1 MVSKAEEVVGLCL
14 RSVLAALAD
23 GDQIEE
29 SEDFEEL
36 QLALLDPTRLAAG
49 AVLTMTPDT
58 DLEIRAGNKP
68 TARKEM

>member
-1 MVSKAEEVVGLCL
+1 MWRVVA
-14 RSVLAALAD
+14 SALSGPPRAD
-23 GDQIEE
+23 GEQIEE

-36 QLALLDPTRLAAG
+36 QLALHDPTRLAAG
-49 AVLTMTPDT
+49 AVSTITLDT

>member
-1 MVSKAEEVVGLCL
+1 MVSKADEVASRSL
-14 RSVLAALAD
+14 RSVWAALAD
-23 GDQIEE
+23 DDQIEE

-36 QLALLDPTRLAAG
+36 QLALLDPTWLAAG
-49 AVLTMTPDT
+49 AVSTMTLDT